1 MDRKAEEVSER
12 RTKTFEVE
20 YTFYHPGEKVKLY
33 GDSDVYEV
41 EKTSE
46 PLYAGD
52 QAVVHLKGRKFG
64 VTTEE
69 IERLIE

>member
-1 MDRKAEEVSER
+1 MSER

-33 GDSDVYEV
+33 GDSEVYEV

-52 QAVVHLKGRKFG
+52 ETVVYLKGRKCG
-64 VTTEE
+64 VTTEG
-69 IERLIE
+69 IERVIE